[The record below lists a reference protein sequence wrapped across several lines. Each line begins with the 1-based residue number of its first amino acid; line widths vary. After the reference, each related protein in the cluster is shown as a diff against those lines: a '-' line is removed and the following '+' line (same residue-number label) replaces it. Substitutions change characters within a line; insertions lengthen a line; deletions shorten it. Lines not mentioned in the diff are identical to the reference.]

1 MTMTSPNLTLNAAL
15 SRKKSG
21 IHLILRSEIIVLQWP
36 EGGLRIHLRMLRRAA
51 RAQFVLLSLAASG
64 MHRSCLTLRAYLDP
78 GDGQ

>member
-1 MTMTSPNLTLNAAL
+1 MTSPNLTLNAAL

-21 IHLILRSEIIVLQWP
+21 IRLILGSEISILQWP
-36 EGGLRIHLRMLRRAA
+36 EGGLRMLRRAA